1 MCFAAS
7 QVSLK
12 VLVWLS
18 LLTVDQSTESSALGI
33 PTDHSVCKELQTAVS
48 NRVLLPYSHGTLAAS
63 VTFLGKPLHTLAAVV
78 FVLNGGRAV
87 RVTQQVL
94 HKWSKMGVRA
104 SLLAFRNALLVGN
117 AAVDGC
123 WRCES
128 TEGQQRVIA
137 QVTVRVNRESTTDSA
152 AI

>member
-18 LLTVDQSTESSALGI
+18 LLTVDRSTESSALGI

-48 NRVLLPYSHGTLAAS
+48 NPVLLPYSHGTLAAS

-94 HKWSKMGVRA
+94 HKGSKMGVRA
-104 SLLAFRNALLVGN
+104 SLLAFRNALLGGN
-117 AAVDGC
+117 ALDGC

-128 TEGQQRVIA
+128 TEGQ
-137 QVTVRVNRESTTDSA
+137 
-152 AI
+152 